1 MRPIVHP
8 VTAQGEQVSVRLAE
22 LVGTMSYAA
31 DLGLGQPMEHCMR
44 QTAIALRLADKIG
57 IAAPEREATY
67 YVGMLLNAYCHS
79 DATEQAQ
86 WFGDDIAFKSDGIDI
101 LGMNTFQMLGMLVR
115 KVTSHGTA
123 FERAKRVATLPTAG
137 QRQIV
142 SFVTTHSALG
152 EKFARSAGFDE
163 LVAASLGQAY
173 EQWDGKGQP
182 RQLRGEQIALPAR
195 LAQFA
200 GPTESYARRHGLQ
213 AAVAMVRK
221 NRGAQFDPQIADVFC
236 RHADE
241 MWAGLDEVGTWDAF
255 MATEPGL
262 VRRVMG
268 ADLDQALE
276 ALADLVDIKSPYL
289 AGHSRGVA
297 NLAAEASRLA
307 GLSADDATVLRRAGL
322 IHDLGRM
329 GVSNAVW
336 DKRTTLNESE
346 MERVRLHPYLT
357 DRMFAK
363 VPALGQV
370 REVAAR
376 HHERLDGSGY
386 PRGLT
391 APSLT
396 PLDRLLAAADVYHA
410 LGEPRPHRP
419 ALAAEQAA
427 REVELQVRQGLLD
440 GDAVSAVLRA
450 AGHRAPARR
459 DGPAGLTA
467 RELEVLRLLARGQA
481 NKQIG
486 QRLAIS
492 PKTVSNHVEHI
503 YAKIGVSSRAAAT
516 LYATQHGLVGSYEPA

>member
-1 MRPIVHP
+1 
-8 VTAQGEQVSVRLAE
+8 VTAREEQVSVRLAE

-57 IAAPEREATY
+57 TSDAEREATY
-67 YVGMLLNAYCHS
+67 YVGMLLNAYCHA
-79 DATEQAQ
+79 DATEQTK
-86 WFGDDIAFKSDGIDI
+86 WFGDDIEFKSNGFDT
-101 LGMNTFQMLGMLVR
+101 LGMNTFQMLGMLMRTVS
-115 KVTSHGTA
+115 SHGTA
-123 FERAKRVATLPTAG
+123 LERAKRVATLPVSAP
-137 QRQIV
+137 RQFV
-142 SFVTTHSALG
+142 SYVTTHSALG
-152 EKFARSAGFDE
+152 AKFARSAGFDE
-163 LVAASLGQAY
+163 LVSTALGQAY

-182 RQLRGEQIALPAR
+182 RHLQGAQIVLPAR

-200 GPTESYARRHGLQ
+200 GPTETYARRHGLD
-213 AAVAMVRK
+213 AAVAMARK
-221 NRGAQFDPQIADVFC
+221 NRGKQFDPQIVDAFC
-236 RHADE
+236 ENAAEVWD
-241 MWAGLDEVGTWDAF
+241 GLDEVGTWDAF

-268 ADLDQALE
+268 DDLDKALE
-276 ALADLVDIKSPYL
+276 ALADLVDIKSSFL

-297 NLAAEASRLA
+297 NLAAEAARLS
-307 GLSADDATVLRRAGL
+307 GMSDDDVVVVRRAGL
-322 IHDLGRM
+322 MHDLGRM

-336 DKRTTLNESE
+336 DKASRLNESE

-363 VPALGQV
+363 VPALGRS

-391 APSLT
+391 SASLT

-410 LGEPRPHRP
+410 LTEPRPHRD
-419 ALAAEQAA
+419 AYDADRAATELTV
-427 REVELQVRQGLLD
+427 EVRRGLLD
-440 GDAVSAVLRA
+440 GEAVAAVLRA

-459 DGPAGLTA
+459 EWPGGLTS
-467 RELEVLRLLARGQA
+467 REVDVLRLLARGQA
-481 NKQIG
+481 NKQIA
-486 QRLAIS
+486 QRLGLS

-503 YAKIGVSSRAAAT
+503 YAKLDVSSRAAAT
-516 LYATQHGLVGSYEPA
+516 LFATQHGLLGAYEAN